1 MPEVEN
7 RMSKA
12 EDKMADTGSKIDN
25 VPFKSS
31 SFIIKSPD
39 VYQKSSNV

>member
-12 EDKMADTGSKIDN
+12 EDKMPDTGSKIDN
-25 VPFKSS
+25 IPFKSLS
-31 SFIIKSPD
+31 SIIKSPD
-39 VYQKSSNV
+39 VYQKSNNV